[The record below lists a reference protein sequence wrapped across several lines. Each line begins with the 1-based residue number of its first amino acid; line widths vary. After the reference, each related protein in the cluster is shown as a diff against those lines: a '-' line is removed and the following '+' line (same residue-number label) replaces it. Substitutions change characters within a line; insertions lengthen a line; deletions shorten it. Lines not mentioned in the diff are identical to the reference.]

1 MLPCR
6 NPVQRRVGAGRV
18 VKGAGGSLAQ
28 LRAGGRRS
36 PGAVWE
42 MQAGVRRC
50 VLHLL
55 PGIVKISVCSS
66 QCLMNS
72 FMRLISYCSLFI
84 MAITQMKSQDC
95 VLSLNNGFILCQTAL
110 GVKTT
115 FCCQCAHVC
124 RTVFVPKACTDLLV
138 IPWWLLGYVPGSLL
152 ENQEQD
158 SLHEGRRGSWRWCQ
172 PAAHLGQ
179 GLYSS
184 MSRKNFPP
192 KWREPAALSSFAA
205 SVLNSHEKL
214 SALFF
219 LAVFARSVLGCCVGT
234 QGEQA
239 GRSSASTEAS

>member
-1 MLPCR
+1 MLPCG

-28 LRAGGRRS
+28 VRAGGSRS

-42 MQAGVRRC
+42 LQVGARRC

-55 PGIVKISVCSS
+55 PGIVTIFVCSS

-95 VLSLNNGFILCQTAL
+95 VLRLNNGFILCQTAL
-110 GVKTT
+110 RVKTT
-115 FCCQCAHVC
+115 FCCQCAHVR
-124 RTVFVPKACTDLLV
+124 RTVFVPKACMDLLV
-138 IPWWLLGYVPGSLL
+138 IPWWLLGYLPGSLL

-184 MSRKNFPP
+184 MSRKTFPP
-192 KWREPAALSSFAA
+192 EWREPAALSSFAA
-205 SVLNSHEKL
+205 SVLNSREIIC
-214 SALFF
+214 SFF
-219 LAVFARSVLGCCVGT
+219 PGCVCMQCAGLCGEAR
-234 QGEQA
+234 
-239 GRSSASTEAS
+239 